1 MYGEEK
7 EKYSSPNL
15 PNTPKG
21 VVLSTLLS
29 RASRSNPGRM
39 AKAEGVGSFRQL
51 RVSPVFIDFPPI
63 SPKTAP
69 V

>member
-21 VVLSTLLS
+21 VVLRTLLS
-29 RASRSNPGRM
+29 RASRSDPGRI
-39 AKAEGVGSFRQL
+39 AKGEGFS
-51 RVSPVFIDFPPI
+51 S
-63 SPKTAP
+63 
-69 V
+69 

>member
-21 VVLSTLLS
+21 VVLRTLLS
-29 RASRSNPGRM
+29 RASRSDPGHMVKGKRF
-39 AKAEGVGSFRQL
+39 S
-51 RVSPVFIDFPPI
+51 S
-63 SPKTAP
+63 
-69 V
+69 

>member
-7 EKYSSPNL
+7 EKYISPHL
-15 PNTPKG
+15 LNTPKG

-29 RASRSNPGRM
+29 RASRSDPGRM

-51 RVSPVFIDFPPI
+51 RVSPVFTDSPPI
-63 SPKTAP
+63 SAKTAP